1 MHTRRSLRRRSTRPA
16 PVTPSCGTGAL
27 PGGLRVLVFVVV
39 VVVVAVLLK
48 SGFSVLDAF
57 GLVTV
62 AAGTAAQISSWF
74 EQPASAL
81 PGAAA

>member
-1 MHTRRSLRRRSTRPA
+1 MRRRGIRPVPVA
-16 PVTPSCGTGAL
+16 PYCGTGAL

-48 SGFSVLDAF
+48 SGFSVLDAC

-74 EQPASAL
+74 EQPAGAL

>member
-1 MHTRRSLRRRSTRPA
+1 MQVRRSLRRHSSRPA
-16 PVTPSCGTGAL
+16 PDAPSCGTGAL
-27 PGGLRVLVFVVV
+27 SGGLRVLVFVVV

-48 SGFSVLDAF
+48 SGHSMLDAF

-74 EQPASAL
+74 EKPAAAL
-81 PGAAA
+81 PGGVA